1 MIFKSKYRIEFSKPK
16 EEILNKIENNL
27 YKKFFD
33 WDKSFKGKVTSEG
46 FDLKYVNWNLSP
58 KILGD
63 FRKDEDG
70 KEKLWLTISFGFL
83 NLLAVSFATL
93 ITFFIA
99 FLVTLFFEKYIWIF
113 ILIFYAIYVQLIRI
127 YWISS
132 KDEVLEYL
140 RNLDKLCEVSSLNN

>member
-1 MIFKSKYRIEFSKPK
+1 MIFQSRYRIEFSKPK

-33 WDKSFKGKVTSEG
+33 WDKSFKGRVTSEG
-46 FDLKYVNWNLSP
+46 FNLKYVSLNLSP
-58 KILGD
+58 KISGD
-63 FRKDEDG
+63 FRKDEQG
-70 KEKLWLTISFGFL
+70 KEKLLLTISFGFL
-83 NLLAVSFATL
+83 NLLAVLFATL
-93 ITFFIA
+93 FTFFIA
-99 FLVTLFFEKYIWIF
+99 FLFTLFVEKYAWIF
-113 ILIFYAIYVQLIRI
+113 ILIFYAIYIQSIRI